1 MNLVWA
7 GRFLSAKKFLP
18 RNFVSVRGAAD
29 YGRNLTSFCQ
39 GPKSHPAERIRSV
52 CEKNFLFEAGQMIL
66 VKNGGASLAEHHIG
80 LGHLLEDTLPH
91 SFKEGARISFQY
103 AIPGCGQFFSILRY
117 FCLIRK
123 LCVIGHVHP
132 LSSVDLPQNNVSDF
146 P

>member
-7 GRFLSAKKFLP
+7 GRFLLAKKFLP
-18 RNFVSVRGAAD
+18 RDFVPVRRAAD
-29 YGRNLTSFCQ
+29 YGRNQTSFCQ
-39 GPKSHPAERIRSV
+39 GHKSHSAEQIRSV
-52 CEKNFLFEAGQMIL
+52 CEKYLLFEAGQMIP
-66 VKNGGASLAEHHIG
+66 VKNGDASLAELHIG

-91 SFKEGARISFQY
+91 SFKEGAPISFQY
-103 AIPGCGQFFSILRY
+103 AIPNSGQFFSILRY

-123 LCVIGHVHP
+123 LCVIGHAYP